1 VIFPVSAGW
10 CCLLA
15 STKNL
20 GVPVS
25 DSVCDMCERLDPL
38 PRSATGLASTLPR
51 LSRAAW
57 SHKLPV
63 SFVRLGRPL
72 RRPRLRAAWLTTE
85 SDDDDGYRDGNNNGN
100 SSGSDAIEQRRCG
113 RSTTQQRDRPP
124 RPTWGNHALQH
135 AHAHHHSHIMPARCP
150 SPSSSGGVRPRRHWR
165 APLTPALDEN
175 RGKLARSCSHAG
187 SGLHQKRRRKLRG
200 WVAASNHEATHAATR
215 TSAHA
220 HSPDPSESHAFAD
233 AHLSPANIT

>member
-1 VIFPVSAGW
+1 MSEGKLKPRVMILAADPSDGLGHVTRLVGGIHVGAWRRCLAGASRVTKGKEHRHPGKEGRPEEQRLVIFPVSAGW

-51 LSRAAW
+51 LSRPAR

-85 SDDDDGYRDGNNNGN
+85 SDDDDGYRDGDNNGN

-113 RSTTQQRDRPP
+113 RSTTQQMDRPP
-124 RPTWGNHALQH
+124 RPTWGAIT
-135 AHAHHHSHIMPARCP
+135 HSSMRTPTIIRTSCPPAA
-150 SPSSSGGVRPRRHWR
+150 RRR
-165 APLTPALDEN
+165 
-175 RGKLARSCSHAG
+175 RQVAG
-187 SGLHQKRRRKLRG
+187 SAPGVIGARR
-200 WVAASNHEATHAATR
+200 
-215 TSAHA
+215 
-220 HSPDPSESHAFAD
+220 
-233 AHLSPANIT
+233 